1 MAATT
6 ENKEVTVV
14 DVDDKEIE
22 KELDRFSC
30 PCGSTVSK
38 KNKSSHL
45 KSKKHLDYQTS
56 TTGLDPKLATMIF
69 RMSQKIDEIA
79 DAVSILL
86 GDMDSDIDEIEE
98 GEEEEEP
105 KEKPKLVRQNAI
117 EEKKEVKENKA

>member
-14 DVDDKEIE
+14 DVDDKEVE

-86 GDMDSDIDEIEE
+86 GEDIDDDDDLEEE
-98 GEEEEEP
+98 GEEEDEP
-105 KEKPKLVRQNAI
+105 KEKPKLVRQNAV
-117 EEKKEVKENKA
+117 EEKKA

>member
-6 ENKEVTVV
+6 ENKEVNVV
-14 DVDDKEIE
+14 DKEDKEVE

-117 EEKKEVKENKA
+117 EEKKA

>member
-6 ENKEVTVV
+6 ENKEVNVV
-14 DVDDKEIE
+14 DKEDKEVE

-86 GDMDSDIDEIEE
+86 GDIDDDDDLEDVEE
-98 GEEEEEP
+98 GEEEDEP
-105 KEKPKLVRQNAI
+105 KEKPKLVRQNAV
-117 EEKKEVKENKA
+117 EEKKA

>member
-14 DVDDKEIE
+14 DKEDKEVE

-86 GDMDSDIDEIEE
+86 GEDIDDDDDLEDVEE
-98 GEEEEEP
+98 GEEEDEP
-105 KEKPKLVRQNAI
+105 KEKPKLVRQNAV
-117 EEKKEVKENKA
+117 EEKKA